1 MTCLADPTHVIG
13 LFPNLLPDEFRK
25 KLEYPTPP
33 PLLTPSETEKGCL
46 ALVEYLTQVSELYHE
61 NLASNKPQPKLWFQ
75 HMTSFIQGCLIFL
88 NYFFIFYIT
97 IDK

>member
-46 ALVEYLTQVSELYHE
+46 ALVEYLTQVSELFHE
-61 NLASNKPQPKLWFQ
+61 NLASYTPYKPKL
-75 HMTSFIQGCLIFL
+75 
-88 NYFFIFYIT
+88 
-97 IDK
+97 